1 MDPAEPVG
9 PDRPAPL
16 PSGTHPTL
24 GPNTVRM
31 PRWPG
36 PLLIIGGA
44 LVAVV
49 ALGAAT
55 AAVSG
60 QLGDADANLLAW
72 IALGGAVVFSGGL
85 VYSAVRQ
92 LRVRRILPPERYRG
106 PSVLIL
112 LALVLVLA
120 SIMTAPFGADASALL
135 LGDGELTL
143 LGAFVLLVSTQVA
156 LLLVAWAFVFRPN
169 ALAGLPSLPGHDP
182 AGAVRAGL
190 GWGILAWLG
199 ATLASYAAIA
209 LLQAV
214 GIDPEP
220 QAAEQAL
227 EIIDPWLAVL
237 AIVILAPIA
246 EETFFRGVVF
256 NAFRREG
263 GRRWAYLGSSALFAV
278 IHVSLVAVIPIF
290 LLGLAL
296 AWVYERTGSLLAPMA
311 MHAVVNGVSVLL
323 ALLLRFDVIRVP
335 V

>member
-1 MDPAEPVG
+1 
-9 PDRPAPL
+9 
-16 PSGTHPTL
+16 
-24 GPNTVRM
+24 M

-44 LVAVV
+44 LVALIG
-49 ALGAAT
+49 LGAAG
-55 AAVSG
+55 AAASG
-60 QLGDADANLLAW
+60 QLGDADAATLAW
-72 IALGGAVVFSGGL
+72 IALGGAVVFSAGL
-85 VYSAVRQ
+85 VYSGVRQ
-92 LRVRRILPPERYRG
+92 LRVRRFLPPERYRG

-112 LALVLVLA
+112 LALALVLA
-120 SIMTAPFGADASALL
+120 GLMTAPFGADASALL

-156 LLLVAWAFVFRPN
+156 LLLVAWIFVFRPN
-169 ALAGLPSLPGHDP
+169 ALAGLAALPGRDP
-182 AGAVRAGL
+182 AGAIRAGL
-190 GWGILAWLG
+190 GWGVVAWLG
-199 ATLASYAAIA
+199 ASLASYAVIA

-237 AIVILAPIA
+237 SIVILAPIA

-263 GRRWAYLGSSALFAV
+263 GRRWAYLGSSVLFAV
-278 IHVSLVAVIPIF
+278 IHVSLVAVVPIF

-311 MHAVVNGVSVLL
+311 MHAVVNGVSVVL

>member
-85 VYSAVRQ
+85 VYSGVRQ

-169 ALAGLPSLPGHDP
+169 ALAGLPLPGHDP
-182 AGAVRAGL
+182 AGAIRAGL

>member
-1 MDPAEPVG
+1 VDPAEPVG
-9 PDRPAPL
+9 PDRHAPL
-16 PSGTHPTL
+16 PSGPHPPI
-24 GPNTVRM
+24 GPGTVRT

-44 LVAVV
+44 LVALIG
-49 ALGAAT
+49 LGAAG
-55 AAVSG
+55 AAASG
-60 QLGDADANLLAW
+60 QLGDADAATLAW
-72 IALGGAVVFSGGL
+72 IALGGAVVFSAGL
-85 VYSAVRQ
+85 VYSGVRQ
-92 LRVRRILPPERYRG
+92 LRVRRFLPPERYRG

-112 LALVLVLA
+112 LALALVLA
-120 SIMTAPFGADASALL
+120 GLMTAPFGADASALL

-156 LLLVAWAFVFRPN
+156 LLLVAWIFVFRPN
-169 ALAGLPSLPGHDP
+169 ALAGLAALPGRDP
-182 AGAVRAGL
+182 AGAIRAGL
-190 GWGILAWLG
+190 GWGVVAWLG
-199 ATLASYAAIA
+199 ASLASYAVIA

-237 AIVILAPIA
+237 SIVILAPIA

-263 GRRWAYLGSSALFAV
+263 GRRWAYLGSSVLFAV
-278 IHVSLVAVIPIF
+278 IHVSLVAVVPIF

-311 MHAVVNGVSVLL
+311 MHAVVNGVSVVL